1 MRVGPSLMLCRE
13 LAGFTSFDDVLRILY
28 CHWPVETLPESF
40 SRQSSRCY
48 VRTAHSSMDFPHEFN
63 ALILR
68 DAFEQWCTYSQLEQ
82 DVVLEDVT
90 FGPRLHSFEFVAFD
104 GS

>member
-1 MRVGPSLMLCRE
+1 
-13 LAGFTSFDDVLRILY
+13 
-28 CHWPVETLPESF
+28 
-40 SRQSSRCY
+40 
-48 VRTAHSSMDFPHEFN
+48 MDFPHEFN